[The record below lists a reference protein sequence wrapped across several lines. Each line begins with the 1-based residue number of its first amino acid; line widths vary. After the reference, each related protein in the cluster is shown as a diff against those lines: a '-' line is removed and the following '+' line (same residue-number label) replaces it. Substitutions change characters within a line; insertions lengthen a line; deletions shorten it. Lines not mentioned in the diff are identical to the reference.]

1 MKRVCIGPIQDGKAG
16 GIDRYILNL
25 FENTRDEPIAFDFFT
40 DAVHPELQAY
50 LQERSA
56 GLIPVSS
63 LAHPIRQYRE
73 YRALFRSRQYDT
85 AYFNIS
91 TALCIFGP
99 LAAKRSGIPKIII
112 HSHAAGYD
120 ASSPILRAVMTFLH
134 KVCKIVLYRF
144 GTDFYACSESAGL
157 WMFPKKTVRGD
168 RFRVVNNA
176 IHARAY
182 AFDADTRAE
191 VRAEYGLE
199 NRFVVGHIG
208 NFLYPKNHT
217 FLLDVFAEICRRD
230 DDAMLL
236 LVGDGALFDTMR
248 DKAKSLGVFERVVF
262 AGRHM
267 NASDFLQAM
276 DVFAFPSNFEGLG
289 IAAVEAQAAGL
300 RCVCSEFVPK
310 ETAVTNLC
318 VTVPISSSDSVSQWA
333 QTLLEAKGADR
344 PDTGQALS
352 DAGFDIDTMD
362 YSKLL

>member
-248 DKAKSLGVFERVVF
+248 DKAKSLGIFERVVF

-267 NASDFLQAM
+267 NASDFFAGNGRLCISLQ
-276 DVFAFPSNFEGLG
+276 F
-289 IAAVEAQAAGL
+289 
-300 RCVCSEFVPK
+300 
-310 ETAVTNLC
+310 
-318 VTVPISSSDSVSQWA
+318 
-333 QTLLEAKGADR
+333 
-344 PDTGQALS
+344 
-352 DAGFDIDTMD
+352 
-362 YSKLL
+362 